1 MPVTSKREIFPGKN
15 PFHAYHCDA
24 LRAAN
29 NTRDINGYSIYRR
42 IIKNTIFFV
51 CHRKSHIAWRSLP
64 RFLTIL
70 SSLSLTT
77 SCPTYLLWNWQR
89 TSLIWSNDHVFLNRT
104 ADDFFLSKVT
114 DGWTIRRSYKIT
126 VIMMN
131 IMQLQT
137 AKEEALK
144 LIFTTPSFLFVLL
157 YYVYKMHFKS
167 QEKGCFHKP

>member
-1 MPVTSKREIFPGKN
+1 MHCAQPKIHVTLMVILYIEGS
-15 PFHAYHCDA
+15 
-24 LRAAN
+24 L
-29 NTRDINGYSIYRR
+29 
-42 IIKNTIFFV
+42 KNTIFFV

-104 ADDFFLSKVT
+104 ADDIFVSKVT

-126 VIMMN
+126 VIMKN
-131 IMQLQT
+131 IIMQLQT
-137 AKEEALK
+137 EEALK
-144 LIFTTPSFLFVLL
+144 LIFTTFSLFLYLL
-157 YYVYKMHFKS
+157 YCAYCVQDAFKS
-167 QEKGCFHKP
+167 EEKGVFTDHKMDARC